1 MNKYLKAL
9 MGRVYR
15 DSAAEGAS
23 GGGSIDSA
31 ASAFSSFL
39 GGEAPAE
46 NEAPK
51 NDDPEAAA
59 ERLAAEEAAA
69 ANQNSAEEGQQ
80 QPNQG
85 DQGADNDTVTFEVDG
100 KPVSMTKAELAE
112 LHKSGLR
119 QKDYTQKT
127 MEVAEARKT
136 AEQEAQRAKA
146 ERDSYAQKLNAFA
159 LTQESIIADG
169 SKILTKEL
177 LDRDPVEYL
186 SQQRILQERQANLAA
201 AQQELQRIGMEQQQE
216 AQQEQQNFL
225 KRQYE
230 TLVEKLP
237 EWKDPAK
244 QKADFQAIESFM
256 EERGFAANDGRMI
269 LDARV
274 ILMARDAMKYR
285 DLLSRA
291 AKASEKVNAAPPK
304 VERPGVAATNVK
316 PDGRTVAMQNLKK
329 SGSVDAAAEAFK
341 QFL

>member
-15 DSAAEGAS
+15 ASVAEGAS

-46 NEAPK
+46 NETPK

-69 ANQNSAEEGQQ
+69 ANQSSADEGQQ
-80 QPNQG
+80 QQQEA
-85 DQGADNDTVTFEVDG
+85 QGADSDTVTFEVDG

-127 MEVAEARKT
+127 MEVAEARKA

-159 LTQESIIADG
+159 LTQESIIADAP
-169 SKILTKEL
+169 KILTQEL

-201 AQQELQRIGMEQQQE
+201 AQQELQRISMEHQQE
-216 AQQEQQNFL
+216 AHQEHQDFL
-225 KRQYE
+225 RKQYQ
-230 TLVEKLP
+230 TLMESLP
-237 EWKDPAK
+237 DWKDQEK
-244 QKADFQAIESFM
+244 QKADWMAIESFM
-256 EERGFAANDGRMI
+256 QDRGFVPTDGRMI

-291 AKASEKVNAAPPK
+291 AKASEKVNSAPPK